1 MAKIG
6 YSWKLLGEIGGLARE
21 KKAYWIV
28 PLAIVLGVQLS
39 GCAMVDG
46 KSTASAPQSSP
57 QAAGQAQGGGQEY
70 EQLDT
75 YFEFDDVLVP
85 RELEYAQDESFF
97 FETPRHRV
105 GNLVF
110 DGRVDNFSLV
120 DFFIANMTKDGWN
133 KLASYK
139 AKKSTLIFEKPGK
152 SCKISVLDESFTN
165 TRVEI
170 LVVESREQ
178 DEL

>member
-1 MAKIG
+1 MHRMARPAA
-6 YSWKLLGEIGGLARE
+6 LLLAF
-21 KKAYWIV
+21 
-28 PLAIVLGVQLS
+28 LLGVQLG

-46 KSTASAPQSSP
+46 KSTKPASQTPP
-57 QAAGQAQGGGQEY
+57 QAANQAQGGDQQY
-70 EQLDT
+70 EQLDV

-85 RELEYAQDESFF
+85 RELSYDQDESFF

-105 GNLVF
+105 GNLTF

-139 AKKSTLIFEKPGK
+139 AKKSTLTFEKPGK
-152 SCKISVLDESFTN
+152 SCQISVLDESFTN

-178 DEL
+178 NAL